1 MTETLSGIR
10 LFSVEKANRALPL
23 VRRIVDDIV
32 AEHPRWRELVARF
45 ELVAAGARP
54 EWGETPEMQRL
65 RKEIDA
71 AAARINGY
79 VAELELIGCQLKGFE
94 QGLVDFYG
102 MYQGRLVHLC
112 WLRGE
117 DAVTHWHE
125 LDAGFAGRQEIT
137 AEFEKAVAEAAE

>member
-32 AEHPRWRELVARF
+32 AEHPRWRDLVARF

-94 QGLVDFYG
+94 QGLVDFYAKLD
-102 MYQGRLVHLC
+102 GRDVFWC
-112 WLRGE
+112 WKVGE
-117 DAVTHWHE
+117 DRIDHWHDVE
-125 LDAGFAGRQEIT
+125 AGYAGRQPVPE
-137 AEFEKAVAEAAE
+137 VVRS